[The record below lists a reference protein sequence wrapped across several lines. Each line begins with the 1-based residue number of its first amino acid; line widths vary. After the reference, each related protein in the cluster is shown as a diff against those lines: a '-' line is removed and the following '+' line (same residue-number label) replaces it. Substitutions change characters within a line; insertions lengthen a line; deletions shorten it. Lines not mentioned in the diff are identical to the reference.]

1 MKKLANRHL
10 FSIFMLAIVTVF
22 YLFFAFH
29 TEANGFSF
37 RSADVS

>member
-22 YLFFAFH
+22 YLSLLFMMAQLFVLTPQAIL
-29 TEANGFSF
+29 E
-37 RSADVS
+37 